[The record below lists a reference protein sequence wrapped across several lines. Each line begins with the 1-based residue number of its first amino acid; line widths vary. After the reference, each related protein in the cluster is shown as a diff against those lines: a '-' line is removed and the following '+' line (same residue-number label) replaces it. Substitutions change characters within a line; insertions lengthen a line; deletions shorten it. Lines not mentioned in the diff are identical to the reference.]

1 MAHTADNTA
10 SDRPNATRSRHWTA
24 LETLS
29 FVAASSALLWIA
41 IIHLAQAA

>member
-1 MAHTADNTA
+1 MAQTANNTTPHQ
-10 SDRPNATRSRHWTA
+10 SEPRRRRDWTA
-24 LETLS
+24 FESLA

>member
-1 MAHTADNTA
+1 MAHTADTPSSHGPQA
-10 SDRPNATRSRHWTA
+10 RCRRHWTA

-29 FVAASSALLWIA
+29 FVAATSALLWIA